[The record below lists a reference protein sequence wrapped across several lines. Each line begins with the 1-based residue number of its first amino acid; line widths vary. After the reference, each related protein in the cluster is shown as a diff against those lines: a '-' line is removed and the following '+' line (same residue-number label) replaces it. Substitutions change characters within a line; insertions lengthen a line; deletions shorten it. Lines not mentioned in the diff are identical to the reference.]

1 MKTRLPLPSRLTVVV
16 AAAAAL
22 SGCSSSPP
30 ADYNC
35 VLKNTGDGG
44 YATLDRSGKVLAD
57 TTTCHAP
64 ECNGAFDGGFGMLV
78 YRAPNGDEAPNC
90 MV

>member
-1 MKTRLPLPSRLTVVV
+1 MKPRLPLPTSLTVVV

-22 SGCSSSPP
+22 CGCSSSPP

-44 YATLDRSGKVLAD
+44 YATLDRGGKVVAD
-57 TTTCHAP
+57 PTSCHAP
-64 ECNGAFDGGFGMLV
+64 ECNGSFDGGYGMLV